1 MILPNVAIV
10 SDKEAAI
17 LDRYVQE
24 GGKLIV
30 TGFTGQFDRLGRP
43 SSGGGFESLIGG
55 KATGRLDSEDNWM
68 RFSAPPSGD
77 ARAAT
82 FPPHP
87 RPDWSFLVKGPAAIL
102 ASTTATAVGELLKP
116 YRTTRQRE
124 GKEGTEWPLDADSPV
139 GPAAL
144 INQYGKG
151 MVLTFAGS
159 PDYATASEHHLV
171 ETRRLLTD
179 AVRFLNP
186 SPRVRIEAPT
196 TVEAVVTD
204 DAPNRTLRIHLIG
217 YNSPPQT
224 MPAQNRPFVLPALN
238 EDAPMYRVRIEL
250 QQPPQSVSGLH
261 PSTVL
266 KTTGPRI
273 EATVEDVHEVL
284 VIRY

>member
-1 MILPNVAIV
+1 M
-10 SDKEAAI
+10 
-17 LDRYVQE
+17 DRYVQE

-30 TGFTGQFDRLGRP
+30 TGFTGQFDRMGRP

-77 ARAAT
+77 ARVAT
-82 FPPHP
+82 FPPNP

-144 INQYGKG
+144 INQHGKG

-186 SPRVRIEAPT
+186 SPRVRIVAPT

-224 MPAQNRPFVLPALN
+224 MPAQNRPFILPALN
-238 EDAPMYRVRIEL
+238 EDPPMYRVRIEL
-250 QQPPQSVSGLH
+250 QEPPQSVIGLH
-261 PSTVL
+261 PATVVQM
-266 KTTGPRI
+266 TGPRI